1 MLLLELEKARN
12 PDAFIKKFLAL
23 FLCNVCLA
31 ASALT
36 KNGAQQQIWDFLN
49 FSVFPPSKT
58 VAN

>member
-1 MLLLELEKARN
+1 MLLLELERARN

-36 KNGAQQQIWDFLN
+36 KNGAQQQIWDLN
-49 FSVFPPSKT
+49 FCFSTFQNSS
-58 VAN
+58 